1 MGLHLLGCNPVD
13 ETEEGEHE
21 HRLKTES
28 LDVKEAGVKRES
40 LVEPEPSVKLE
51 PGVTPEIGSERMKL
65 ERSEDDADNEI
76 RKLEVLDP
84 RFRISR
90 LHSSYHSPSRSNA
103 NRTIAGK

>member
-1 MGLHLLGCNPVD
+1 VGLHLLGCNPVD

-51 PGVTPEIGSERMKL
+51 PEPSVKLEPEPSVKLEPGVTPEIGSERMKL

-76 RKLEVLDP
+76 WKLEMLDP

-90 LHSSYHSPSRSNA
+90 LHSS
-103 NRTIAGK
+103 